1 MIRLL
6 ISLTLVALLAA
17 CGQQNANLDERLSVL
32 TAQIIQNPGAAE
44 NANRQKEI
52 MDILDKLGGE
62 QYINEVA
69 EHVFN
74 DTTGIIDEARAK
86 QYIAA
91 CEAFALIH
99 KGTDKGADYLYK
111 ATETLRALRQPE
123 KCLAIYDQLIMDY
136 PEHRRAAQAL
146 FLKGFTYDNDLGDYE
161 NARKYYE
168 EFLAKYPNDDFASS
182 AQFLLEN
189 LGKSDDELLQVLQSK
204 HDSLSKHDSP
214 GKQDLPGKHD
224 SRK

>member
-1 MIRLL
+1 KNRQYSQQILAPRENRRTSLIPMRFISHSVHLAHQTPGAMIRLL

-52 MDILDKLGGE
+52 MDILNKLGGE

-69 EHVFN
+69 EHVYN
-74 DTTGIIDEARAK
+74 DTTGTIDEARAK

-136 PEHRRAAQAL
+136 P
-146 FLKGFTYDNDLGDYE
+146 
-161 NARKYYE
+161 
-168 EFLAKYPNDDFASS
+168 
-182 AQFLLEN
+182 
-189 LGKSDDELLQVLQSK
+189 
-204 HDSLSKHDSP
+204 
-214 GKQDLPGKHD
+214 
-224 SRK
+224 